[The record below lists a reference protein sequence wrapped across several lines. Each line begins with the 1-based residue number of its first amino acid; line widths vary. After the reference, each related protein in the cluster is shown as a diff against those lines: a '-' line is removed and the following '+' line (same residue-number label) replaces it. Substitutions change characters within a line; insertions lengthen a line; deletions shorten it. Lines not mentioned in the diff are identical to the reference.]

1 MSKTAT
7 APDKPIQ
14 NVERV
19 WMGNFTEDH
28 NKWPEPTHE
37 ELWEAVERI
46 EAEHPEL
53 YGAKP

>member
-1 MSKTAT
+1 MSATVTAT
-7 APDKPIQ
+7 PPKRKD
-14 NVERV
+14 RV
-19 WMGNFTEDH
+19 WTGDFTEDN

>member
-1 MSKTAT
+1 MSATAT
-7 APDKPIQ
+7 ATPPKR
-14 NVERV
+14 NARV
-19 WMGNFTEDH
+19 WTGDFTEDH